1 MAEIVPNLYHLQVS
15 LPIIPLGYTNVYL
28 AKGDRECLL
37 IDTGWDNEYAF
48 QSLKK
53 QLAEIGI
60 DIKDIS
66 RIVVTHAHVDHHSMT
81 GRLKKLSQAEICLH
95 QLEKDMINVRE
106 LNASEFHQQSEQ
118 WLSRNGM
125 PSSELPPVGRL
136 PSVLQA
142 PTQTI
147 MPDTTFN
154 GGEIISAGNFHFQVI
169 WTPGHAS
176 GHICLYEPTHKLLFT
191 GDHILPVIN
200 SNVSFQPHS
209 GPNPLGDFLD
219 SLNRLKQ
226 LDVNIVL
233 PAHEYFFTDLP
244 KRIEE
249 IIQHHKKR
257 SSDILR
263 VIKTEGKTAYQIAT
277 EIRWMLDFGGV
288 TFQDLPTGD
297 RRMAV
302 GETLAH
308 LELLTVG
315 DRVNKFER
323 DDLIYYQGKT

>member
-1 MAEIVPNLYHLQVS
+1 MAEIVPGLYHLQVS

-28 AKGDRECLL
+28 VRGDDGYLL
-37 IDTGWDNEYAF
+37 LDTGWDNEYAF

-53 QLAEIGI
+53 QLAEIRV

-66 RIVVTHAHVDHHSMT
+66 RIIVTHSHVDHHRMT
-81 GRLKKLSQAEICLH
+81 SRLKQLSGAEICLH

-106 LNASEFHQQSEQ
+106 LNASEFRQQSEQ
-118 WLSRNGM
+118 WLHRNGM
-125 PSSELPPVGRL
+125 PSSELPPAGTL
-136 PSVLQA
+136 PGVLMA

-147 MPDTTFN
+147 LPDTTFN
-154 GGEIISAGNFHFQVI
+154 GGEIITAGNFSFQVI
-169 WTPGHAS
+169 WTPGHS
-176 GHICLYEPTHKLLFT
+176 PGHICLYEPTHKLLMT

-209 GPNPLGDFLD
+209 SPNPLKDFLD
-219 SLNRLKQ
+219 SLDQLKR

-249 IIQHHKKR
+249 IIQHHQKR
-257 SSDILR
+257 SSDILGT
-263 VIKTEGKTAYQIAT
+263 IKTEAKTAYQIAT
-277 EIRWMLDFGGV
+277 EIKWMLDFGGV
-288 TFQDLPTGD
+288 PFQDLPPGD
-297 RRMAV
+297 KRMAV

-308 LELLTVG
+308 LEFLTLEN
-315 DRVNKFER
+315 RVNKFDR
-323 DDLIYYQGKT
+323 DSLIYYQGKM